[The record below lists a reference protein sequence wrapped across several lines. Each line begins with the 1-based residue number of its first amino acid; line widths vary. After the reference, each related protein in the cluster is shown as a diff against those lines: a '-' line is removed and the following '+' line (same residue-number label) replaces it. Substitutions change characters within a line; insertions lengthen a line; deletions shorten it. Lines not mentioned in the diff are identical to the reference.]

1 MNDLTVNSMTN
12 DAMGDCDATAL
23 AKRIADKEV
32 SATEVLEAAIT
43 RAELANPKLNAIV
56 TDCFDQAREQALE
69 NTQSHSGN
77 SQQTNSLQK
86 SGAFSGVPTF
96 VKDNADVKGLPTLF
110 GSRAVDNR
118 PAKRN
123 GEFTDQMLST
133 GLTILGKSALP
144 EFGILPTTES
154 VAHGATCNPWNTN
167 HSSGGSSG
175 GAAALVAAGVVPIA
189 HGNDGG
195 GSIRI
200 PAACCGLVGLKP
212 TRNRLV
218 NMHGTGA
225 LPINVGHE
233 GVITRSVR
241 DTALFMAEAEK
252 HFRNPNLVELGHVQ
266 AANKKRL
273 RIGIITEA
281 LKGIAIQPDVQ
292 RTLNETGLLCES
304 LGHHV
309 EEIAFPFEDRI
320 ADDFITYY
328 SFLFFS
334 LHRFGKYAIGPGFDS
349 SKVEKLCAHL
359 SNSFVGNMGKLP
371 FVVRRLK
378 NAINVTR
385 ELHKHYDVLLCP
397 TLSSSAPKNNYICN
411 QALPASAM
419 VKNMTEFAPFAALQ
433 NITGEPAISL
443 PMGTSTAG
451 STPGLPIGM
460 QFSAGY
466 GEDRTLLELAYE
478 LEEVKAWKHIHQ
490 MVATKKT
497 RRSSKKSLA

>member
-1 MNDLTVNSMTN
+1 MNEFTVNSMTN

-23 AKRIADKEV
+23 AKKIADKEV
-32 SATEVLEAAIT
+32 SASEVLEAAIT
-43 RAELANPKLNAIV
+43 RAELVNPKLNAIV
-56 TDCFDQAREQALE
+56 TDSFALSCEQARQSAK
-69 NTQSHSGN
+69 SHSAN
-77 SQQTNSLQK
+77 SQLN
-86 SGAFSGVPTF
+86 SGAFAGVPTF
-96 VKDNADVKGLPTLF
+96 IKDNTDVKGLPTLF
-110 GSRAVDNR
+110 SSNAVSNR
-118 PAKRN
+118 PAKKN
-123 GEFTDQMLST
+123 AEFTDQMLST
-133 GLTILGKSALP
+133 GLTILGKSTLP

-154 VAHGATCNPWNTN
+154 VAQGATRNPWNTN

-175 GAAALVAAGVVPIA
+175 GAAALVAAGVVPIV

-218 NMHGTGA
+218 NMHGTDA

-252 HFRNPNLVELGHVQ
+252 HFRNPKLVELGHVQ
-266 AANKKRL
+266 APGKKRL
-273 RIGIITEA
+273 RIGLITGA
-281 LKGIAIQPDVQ
+281 IKGIAIQPDVQ

-304 LGHHV
+304 LGHSV
-309 EEIAFPFEDRI
+309 EEISFPFEDRI

-334 LHRFGKYAIGPGFDS
+334 MHRFGKFVIGPGFDS
-349 SKVEKLCAHL
+349 SKVDKLCAHL
-359 SNSFVGNMGKLP
+359 SNSFIGNMGKFP

-378 NAINVTR
+378 NAIKVTR

-397 TLSSSAPKNNYICN
+397 TLASSAPKINFIYN
-411 QALPASAM
+411 QALPASTM
-419 VKNMTEFAPFAALQ
+419 IKNMTEFAPFAALQ

-443 PMGTSTAG
+443 PMGTSDN
-451 STPGLPIGM
+451 GLPIGM

-466 GEDRTLLELAYE
+466 GEDKTLLELAYE
-478 LEEVKAWKHIHQ
+478 LEEAKAWKHIHEQ
-490 MVATKKT
+490 VAKKKT
-497 RRSSKKSLA
+497 RRSTRSTKSKAGIS